1 MVNSK
6 ENADITFLTARGDT
20 MLVLIKNLRDR
31 RKEELTMLDTII
43 DMMDAMDSNI
53 QFVGEGN
60 STAQSRMVE
69 LLKQLRPDETKG
81 LSDEEIM
88 KLVGGKLN
96 VEKP

>member
-53 QFVGEGN
+53 QFVGEGT

-69 LLKQLRPDETKG
+69 LLKQLRPEETKG

>member
-43 DMMDAMDSNI
+43 DMMDALDSNI